1 LSLVGRF
8 GNLAYFRMSVNTA
21 FTVFLRAL
29 EYFKG
34 ILFITTNRVGTFD
47 DAFISRIHVSLYYP
61 PLVDRDRVLI
71 WESNFRR
78 LEKDA
83 AIKIPEATRV
93 FTRYDEGLKLIKWN
107 GREIRNG
114 SYFYEPLLRYTPIKG
129 LVGSWLTPDLHQGRS
144 TRV

>member
-1 LSLVGRF
+1 MSLVGRF

-34 ILFITTNRVGTFD
+34 TLFITTNRVGTFD

-83 AIKIPEATRV
+83 AIKIPEV
-93 FTRYDEGLKLIKWN
+93 K
-107 GREIRNG
+107 G
-114 SYFYEPLLRYTPIKG
+114 SLQDMMRG
-129 LVGSWLTPDLHQGRS
+129 
-144 TRV
+144 